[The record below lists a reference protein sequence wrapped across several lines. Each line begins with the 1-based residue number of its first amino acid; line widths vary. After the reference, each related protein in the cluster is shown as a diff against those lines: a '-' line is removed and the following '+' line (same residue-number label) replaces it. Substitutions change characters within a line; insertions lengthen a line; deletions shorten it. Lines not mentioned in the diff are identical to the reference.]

1 MIRLK
6 VILTSLNARFI
17 HSNLAIRYL
26 KTYTK
31 SICPGI
37 NIKTMEFTINDHTDN
52 IVRQIYIQKP
62 DVLGFSCYIW
72 NITQTLEVVEILK
85 KVNKDL
91 LIVLGGPEVSFD
103 AKDLMLNNKYVDFII
118 KGEGERSFKEFLTAL
133 KERKDYNNIPGLVYR
148 DEARVIENDTP
159 PPIIDFKQIPFP
171 YDEFKTLEN
180 KILYYESSR
189 GCPFR
194 CQYCLSSTAGNLRFL
209 PIKRVKEDLL
219 KLIEYKPR
227 QVKFVD
233 RTFNCVKSRALDIW
247 KFIMEHDNG
256 ITNFHFE
263 ICADLLDKEM
273 LTLLS
278 RARTDLIQF
287 EIGVQSTHKKTL
299 EAIQR
304 KMDLDKV
311 KAAVKQLGKNNN
323 IHLHLDLIAGLPYEG
338 YNRFKKS
345 FNDVY
350 NLQPEMLQLG
360 FLKLLK
366 GSGLRKTASE
376 HGYVFKD
383 NPPYEVLKNNY
394 IEYDDLLRLKSIA
407 ELIEKYYNTHRFDT
421 SLNFVIVN
429 CFDTP
434 FDFYEEFASFWQT
447 KGYFNISHSNESLYK
462 ILYQFYQEKGEKH
475 ELFRDVLKFDYLLHN
490 RHGKIFTWFNENPI
504 KDFKN
509 RCFNFLK
516 KEENIRK
523 YLPEFIGLPAKKI
536 YKNVN
541 FEGFQY
547 DVIQIYRDP
556 KKIYAEKK
564 PTTVLFKYDTGPQVI
579 KKAWFRAVNI

>member
-1 MIRLK
+1 LK
-6 VILTSLNARFI
+6 VILTSLNARYV

-26 KTYTK
+26 KTYANGV
-31 SICPGI
+31 CPEI

-52 IVRQIYIQKP
+52 IVRQIYVQKP

-103 AKDLMLNNKYVDFII
+103 AKDLMLNNEYIDFII
-118 KGEGERSFKEFLTAL
+118 KGEGEKPFKEFLTVL
-133 KERKDYNNIPGLVYR
+133 KESKDYGNVPGLVYR
-148 DEARVIENDTP
+148 KGTQVIENDTP
-159 PPIIDFKQIPFP
+159 PPITDFEQIPFP
-171 YDEFKTLEN
+171 YDEFKSLKN
-180 KILYYESSR
+180 KIVYYESSR

-209 PIKRVKEDLL
+209 PLKRVKEDLL
-219 KLIEYKPR
+219 KLIEHKPK

-256 ITNFHFE
+256 VTNFHFE
-263 ICADLLDKEM
+263 ICADLLDDEM
-273 LTLLS
+273 LALLS

-304 KMDLDKV
+304 KMDLDRL
-311 KAAVKQLGKNNN
+311 KASVKQLRKNNN

-394 IEYDDLLRLKSIA
+394 IEYDDLLRLKSME
-407 ELIEKYYNTHRFDT
+407 ELLEKYYNTHRFDT
-421 SLNFVIVN
+421 SLNFVIVE

-434 FDFYEEFASFWQT
+434 FDFYEEFASFWET

-475 ELFRDVLKFDYLLHN
+475 ELFRDILKFDYLLHN
-490 RHGKIFTWFNENPI
+490 RHGKIFSWFNKNPI
-504 KDFKN
+504 TNFKN
-509 RCFNFLK
+509 RCFDFLK
-516 KEENIRK
+516 EEGNIKR
-523 YLPEFIGLPAKKI
+523 YLPEFVGLPAKKI
-536 YKNVN
+536 YKKVN
-541 FEGFQY
+541 FEGFLY
-547 DVIQIYRDP
+547 DVTQIHRNP
-556 KKIYAEKK
+556 KKIHVEKK
-564 PTTVLFKYDTGPQVI
+564 PTAVLFKYNTGPQVI
-579 KKAWFRAVNI
+579 KKAWFCAVNI